1 MSERWPGMDQT
12 GRTQPPPSTHGKDE
26 PPHQHDGREPDS
38 GEGLGT
44 SRRGH
49 GGHRLMMIACCIPM
63 LVIVGVLVGTGVAG
77 TGAIGFALI
86 CLGAMALMMFAM
98 PGRHDH

>member
-1 MSERWPGMDQT
+1 MSKRRPDMDPK
-12 GRTQPPPSTHGKDE
+12 GLPQPRSSTRGTDE
-26 PPHQHDGREPDS
+26 PLHQHDGRELDS
-38 GEGLGT
+38 DEGLGT
-44 SRRGH
+44 SRRH

-63 LVIVGVLVGTGVAG
+63 LVIVGILVGTGVAG
-77 TGAIGFALI
+77 TGAVLFAVV

>member
-1 MSERWPGMDQT
+1 MT
-12 GRTQPPPSTHGKDE
+12 
-26 PPHQHDGREPDS
+26 
-38 GEGLGT
+38 
-44 SRRGH
+44 
-49 GGHRLMMIACCIPM
+49 IACCVPM

-77 TGAIGFALI
+77 SGAILFAVV